1 MTESCVD
8 SEEEATAFNGL
19 ESLPQSSR
27 LVTYQNM
34 TEECQLTE
42 EHRGEVDEP
51 R

>member
-1 MTESCVD
+1 VD

-42 EHRGEVDEP
+42 ENKDDDDEP